1 MSTELP
7 TKYDP
12 QTLEP
17 QVSKRWLASKAFA
30 ASPDGRDNRY
40 VVMMPLPNVTGAL
53 HMGHAMDNV
62 MQDLL
67 VRWHRMQGDNTLWQA
82 GTDHA
87 GIATQAVVEKR
98 LKELEGK
105 TRHDVGRD
113 GLVQRIHDW
122 AAQSKKRI
130 GAQQQAMGCS
140 CDWDRA
146 RFTMDEVCARAVR
159 HTFFAMFKDGLI
171 FRGNRLV
178 NWDCALQTAVADDEL
193 YKETVQGKFYHLRY
207 PVIDAAP
214 GEPAHVLVATTRPET
229 MLGDTAVAVPVDP
242 ARGMR
247 EAIAAQRGKLAQAPD
262 KERDAAQQELD
273 RLLARE
279 RDVLPLLVRIAAMA
293 KAGRKVRLP
302 LLNRA
307 IPLILDEWADPTLGT
322 GCVKVTP
329 AHDPNDYQVWQRHPE
344 IGAVN
349 VLNTDGTIN
358 ELGGPYNGQ
367 DRFTARGK
375 VMADLEKLGLV
386 ERIEDRAIEIDHSDR
401 SKTIVE
407 PFLSKQWF
415 VRMADVEGGVVMGRG
430 TAKEFRRPGLAQAA
444 LDAAA
449 GTLPPLRDGTTRQR
463 VRFHPD
469 EERYRKMYDQ
479 WLVEKR
485 DWCISRQL
493 WWGHRIPVWRGE
505 LPVSHL
511 LRAQSM
517 LVGWLQRDDA
527 CAWILLPDGTRLLPQ
542 QAFAQLQGPT
552 APASVEVQVCFRD
565 PQSDDAVGPAFLAAN
580 LRPDPDV
587 LDTWFSSALWPH
599 STLGWPDPAT
609 ARVDAGQTSLAASPK
624 QPDALSYYYP
634 GSCLVTG
641 RDIITLWV
649 ARMVMSG
656 LYNLGDVPFSN
667 VFLHATILDGKGERM
682 SKSKGNGI
690 DPLDIVERYGADALR
705 YVICE
710 LQTGTQD
717 VRLPVQAISP
727 FTKPGEPEQLIDLAT
742 AKPGPYMGTFVDPA
756 TKKVIDMVGQYAA
769 QDIPVAK
776 ATSDR
781 FVVGANFCNKL
792 FNAAR
797 FAFLN
802 LEGTSFRALSMA
814 ALPIEDRWILSRLQH
829 AIETVQKSLLAYNP
843 SAALAAAR
851 DFFWSELC
859 DWYLEML
866 KPRFREG
873 ADLASAATAK
883 QTLAAVLDQTLR
895 LLHPFVPFLTETL
908 WAKLAE
914 LAKQRGVDREFAP
927 SAQLVHASWPAGNNS
942 WRNAE
947 VEQQIATMQQWCVA
961 LRETRARHQV
971 PPRDR
976 LAVRIQA
983 EGDTVKVLSAVSPLL
998 SHMAGLSDV
1007 TIGASVQRTA
1017 DSATVVHGSS
1027 KAFLL
1032 GVVDLAKEK
1041 AKLEQQVEKLC
1052 AQIGSIEKKLGN
1064 EGFTAKAPPQVIA
1077 KERANLDALRQQL
1090 AGVEQSLREL
1100 G

>member
-1 MSTELP
+1 
-7 TKYDP
+7 
-12 QTLEP
+12 
-17 QVSKRWLASKAFA
+17 
-30 ASPDGRDNRY
+30 
-40 VVMMPLPNVTGAL
+40 
-53 HMGHAMDNV
+53 
-62 MQDLL
+62 
-67 VRWHRMQGDNTLWQA
+67 
-82 GTDHA
+82 
-87 GIATQAVVEKR
+87 
-98 LKELEGK
+98 
-105 TRHDVGRD
+105 
-113 GLVQRIHDW
+113 
-122 AAQSKKRI
+122 
-130 GAQQQAMGCS
+130 
-140 CDWDRA
+140 
-146 RFTMDEVCARAVR
+146 
-159 HTFFAMFKDGLI
+159 
-171 FRGNRLV
+171 
-178 NWDCALQTAVADDEL
+178 
-193 YKETVQGKFYHLRY
+193 
-207 PVIDAAP
+207 
-214 GEPAHVLVATTRPET
+214 
-229 MLGDTAVAVPVDP
+229 
-242 ARGMR
+242 
-247 EAIAAQRGKLAQAPD
+247 
-262 KERDAAQQELD
+262 
-273 RLLARE
+273 
-279 RDVLPLLVRIAAMA
+279 
-293 KAGRKVRLP
+293 
-302 LLNRA
+302 
-307 IPLILDEWADPTLGT
+307 
-322 GCVKVTP
+322 
-329 AHDPNDYQVWQRHPE
+329 
-344 IGAVN
+344 
-349 VLNTDGTIN
+349 
-358 ELGGPYNGQ
+358 
-367 DRFTARGK
+367 
-375 VMADLEKLGLV
+375 
-386 ERIEDRAIEIDHSDR
+386 
-401 SKTIVE
+401 
-407 PFLSKQWF
+407 
-415 VRMADVEGGVVMGRG
+415 
-430 TAKEFRRPGLAQAA
+430 
-444 LDAAA
+444 
-449 GTLPPLRDGTTRQR
+449 
-463 VRFHPD
+463 
-469 EERYRKMYDQ
+469 
-479 WLVEKR
+479 
-485 DWCISRQL
+485 
-493 WWGHRIPVWRGE
+493 
-505 LPVSHL
+505 
-511 LRAQSM
+511 
-517 LVGWLQRDDA
+517 
-527 CAWILLPDGTRLLPQ
+527 
-542 QAFAQLQGPT
+542 
-552 APASVEVQVCFRD
+552 
-565 PQSDDAVGPAFLAAN
+565 
-580 LRPDPDV
+580 
-587 LDTWFSSALWPH
+587 
-599 STLGWPDPAT
+599 
-609 ARVDAGQTSLAASPK
+609 
-624 QPDALSYYYP
+624 
-634 GSCLVTG
+634 
-641 RDIITLWV
+641 
-649 ARMVMSG
+649 
-656 LYNLGDVPFSN
+656 
-667 VFLHATILDGKGERM
+667 
-682 SKSKGNGI
+682 
-690 DPLDIVERYGADALR
+690 
-705 YVICE
+705 
-710 LQTGTQD
+710 
-717 VRLPVQAISP
+717 VQAISP

-1077 KERANLDALRQQL
+1077 KERANLDALQQQL